1 MAPRSSMELGLKH
14 PMYRSMMHELVRWKG
29 DPVRKALLLRGE
41 RQVGKTTLVRKFAA
55 DHYDSYA
62 EFNFYESAKDRE
74 LFENSRSLDDL
85 MVAIS
90 LSREG
95 FSMTKDNGLL
105 FLDEIQECPE
115 ALTAVKFIVQ
125 KCDVDVILSGSM
137 LGCGFKIPRSFP
149 VGSITFRDMHPM
161 TFEEFLLSQ
170 GVDKTIP
177 DMIRMHVRERRP
189 FGEATFD
196 VLQSLFREYMIVGGM
211 PECVLRYTLDKG
223 DMDAVI
229 TAQKDIV
236 SSYRSDIVS
245 YAPARMKQSVS
256 KEFELI
262 PSQLSRR
269 NKKVVFSE
277 IDQQTNVGLR
287 EYGGTIGWMIESRF
301 VNPCYNISALEHPL
315 EEHIVCKSVKMYSND
330 TGLLLSMM
338 GRDTMMAILDGDTSV
353 NEGAIT
359 ENIVMQ
365 MMIAC
370 GQKVYYF
377 ETNRDGAPRLEV
389 DFITMLGSELA
400 AIEVKSGKYRRSS
413 SIRKLK
419 ETPYGTNVRRY
430 IKFYN
435 GNIIG
440 DDPEFEHYPLFCA
453 GFMDAM
459 HNPSKPV
466 MPERPS
472 GFVDMLSGRV

>member
-1 MAPRSSMELGLKH
+1 
-14 PMYRSMMHELVRWKG
+14 
-29 DPVRKALLLRGE
+29 
-41 RQVGKTTLVRKFAA
+41 
-55 DHYDSYA
+55 
-62 EFNFYESAKDRE
+62 
-74 LFENSRSLDDL
+74 
-85 MVAIS
+85 
-90 LSREG
+90 
-95 FSMTKDNGLL
+95 
-105 FLDEIQECPE
+105 
-115 ALTAVKFIVQ
+115 
-125 KCDVDVILSGSM
+125 
-137 LGCGFKIPRSFP
+137 
-149 VGSITFRDMHPM
+149 
-161 TFEEFLLSQ
+161 
-170 GVDKTIP
+170 
-177 DMIRMHVRERRP
+177 
-189 FGEATFD
+189 
-196 VLQSLFREYMIVGGM
+196 
-211 PECVLRYTLDKG
+211 
-223 DMDAVI
+223 
-229 TAQKDIV
+229 
-236 SSYRSDIVS
+236 
-245 YAPARMKQSVS
+245 
-256 KEFELI
+256 
-262 PSQLSRR
+262 
-269 NKKVVFSE
+269 
-277 IDQQTNVGLR
+277 
-287 EYGGTIGWMIESRF
+287 
-301 VNPCYNISALEHPL
+301 
-315 EEHIVCKSVKMYSND
+315 MYSND

-419 ETPYGTNVRRY
+419 ETSYGTNVRRY

-472 GFVDMLSGRV
+472 GFADMLSGRV